1 MSKILAVDGQRFVQT
16 TIAADEK
23 TGETQVIVHFER
35 DMSSEDKMKFM
46 DKLHDEIDKIVKE
59 ID

>member
-1 MSKILAVDGQRFVQT
+1 MSKLLAVDGQRFVQT

-23 TGETQVIVHFER
+23 TGETQVVIHFEHG
-35 DMSSEDKMKFM
+35 MSSEDKMKFM

-59 ID
+59 IN

>member
-1 MSKILAVDGQRFVQT
+1 MSKLLAVDGQRFVQT
-16 TIAADEK
+16 TISADEK
-23 TGETQVIVHFER
+23 TGETQVIVLFER

-59 ID
+59 IN